1 VVLYSKIAKWHNIA
15 RRFWREP
22 SGGVAIIFALT
33 ATTLVALLGAGLDL
47 SRAYVAR
54 QQLSN
59 VAALTCQYSARP
71 EVMSTAY
78 SNTNGTATYIAQVNA
93 YATRALA
100 QQNFNLTQNQTSPFS
115 YTGLGGT
122 SSVSLSATVPTLFL
136 PIVSINSLPVSM
148 VMSCHPGET
157 ESTSNSGTTIL
168 TESFENS
175 ACSGVCYTTFNSDG
189 TKNQPPSVPG
199 QTFPS
204 TTGYVGTTNT
214 QWSIMGY
221 CIEIDA
227 AGKVRTT
234 VADGTHSAE
243 LDCDNGSYSAGNSSI
258 SNKSYYAAGSY
269 ELRYSYASRVG
280 YPNYD
285 PSYICGSTAADVSW
299 ANDTYSSGWGVTN
312 ALRTNQLNVYFDA
325 DQNGAPPTH
334 QTIDGTQTLAGS
346 NLIDMCV
353 QSMSWIQRSVKFTVT
368 SAGYYW
374 LSFAADGANDSY
386 GASIDAISVCPTSCS
401 GSVQDNFPSA
411 WTTTPL
417 LFEDTFDSPTVPDT
431 YSTGFNANETLDH
444 SYGTTS
450 TGTGGWPSQQS
461 TGWATSPYDQLDYLL
476 RNSDQGSQSL
486 ELDAD
491 LNAGQSTSNR
501 TISRYFYLDPG
512 YYQIKYDYISDA
524 NFTSM
529 SGTHCTYAPSSI
541 SAYGYTGKLFANIRQ
556 GGSGNFGND
565 TNVLAVFMSHG
576 ELISTPIGGG
586 GLNSVTTYLN
596 PNGTITTTPAVSP
609 TYVNVSSYDPS
620 QVNPLLD
627 YCYFSA
633 GWTTRTTYVKITK
646 AGPYWLS
653 FAAQGSADN
662 TGIALDDVRVT
673 ALNSLYG
680 ASPSFAVAVPT
691 PTPANGATISY
702 TGFSFIA
709 DPLTP

>member
-1 VVLYSKIAKWHNIA
+1 MSHYELDSFLKFLRSLGRNC
-15 RRFWREP
+15 

-33 ATTLVALLGAGLDL
+33 VTALVAFIGAGLDL

-59 VAALTCQYSARP
+59 VATLTCQYSARP
-71 EVMSTAY
+71 EVMTTAY
-78 SNTNGTATYIAQVNA
+78 SNSSAVTTYVAQVNTF
-93 YATRALA
+93 ATQALSR
-100 QQNFNLTQNQTSPFS
+100 QNFTLSQTQSAPFS

-122 SSVSLSATVPTLFL
+122 SSVSIATTVPTLFL
-136 PIVSINSLPVSM
+136 QIVSINTIPVSLTM
-148 VMSCHPGET
+148 ACNPGET
-157 ESTSNSGTTIL
+157 ESTSNNGTNVL

-175 ACSGVCYTTFNSDG
+175 ACSGNCYSTFNSNG
-189 TKNQPPSVPG
+189 TQNHPPSSPN

-221 CIEIDA
+221 CVEVDA
-227 AGKVRTT
+227 VHNVRST
-234 VADGTHSAE
+234 VADGSHSAE
-243 LDCDNGSYSAGNSSI
+243 LDCDNGTHASGNSSI
-258 SNKSYYAAGSY
+258 SNKSYYATGSY
-269 ELRYSYASRVG
+269 ELRYSYISRAA

-299 ANDTYSSGWGVTN
+299 ANDTNSSFSGVTN

-325 DQNGAPPTH
+325 DQSGAAPTH

-346 NLIDMCV
+346 NLIDVCV
-353 QSMSWIQRSVKFTVT
+353 QSINWIQRSVKFTVT
-368 SAGYYW
+368 TAGYYW

-386 GASIDAISVCPTSCS
+386 GASIDAISVCRTSCS
-401 GSVQDNFPSA
+401 GSVQDNFPDD

-417 LFEDTFDSPTVPDT
+417 LFEDTFDSPTVPNT
-431 YSTGFNANETLDH
+431 YGTGFNASETLDP

-450 TGTGGWPSQQS
+450 TGTGGWPGQQS
-461 TGWATSPYDQLDYLL
+461 VGWVTAPYDQLDYLL
-476 RNSDQGSQSL
+476 QNSAQGSQSL

-491 LNAGQSTSNR
+491 LNSGQSTSNR

-512 YYQIKYDYISDA
+512 YYQVKYNYISDS

-529 SGTHCTYAPSSI
+529 SGTHCTYAPSTI

-576 ELISTPIGGG
+576 QLISTPISGNS
-586 GLNSVTTYLN
+586 LNSTTTYLN
-596 PNGTITTTPAVSP
+596 PSGTVTTTPAVSP
-609 TYVNVSSYDPS
+609 TYVSVSNYDPS

-646 AGPYWLS
+646 PGQYWLS

-662 TGIALDDVRVT
+662 TGAALDDVRVT
-673 ALNSLYG
+673 AVNSLYG
-680 ASPSFAVAVPT
+680 SVPGFAVTVPT